1 MSNLKKYLNE
11 RKETLESVA
20 EYVNS
25 EGLGYAI
32 QSGLN
37 WKDMEDKKLAKYWK
51 IAENA
56 MNEITNILGDSL
68 EY

>member
-1 MSNLKKYLNE
+1 
-11 RKETLESVA
+11 
-20 EYVNS
+20 
-25 EGLGYAI
+25 
-32 QSGLN
+32 
-37 WKDMEDKKLAKYWK
+37 MEDKKLAKYWK